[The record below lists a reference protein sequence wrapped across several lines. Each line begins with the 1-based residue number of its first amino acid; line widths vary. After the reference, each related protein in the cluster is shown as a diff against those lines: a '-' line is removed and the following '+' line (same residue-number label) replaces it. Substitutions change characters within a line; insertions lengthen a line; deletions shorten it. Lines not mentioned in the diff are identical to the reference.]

1 MKIIN
6 YEVSRPARQPRDELE
21 LVDDVIRDLQDKIG
35 LQNPSIS
42 NASPLSAKYDYFEAL
57 LNFAQQ
63 YTVFQA
69 AELEAQQQEKHRK
82 SSFWGF
88 TLLPVELRNQIW
100 DHAMASHIRPRV
112 HIIVEINSNFISNQ
126 PISPLLHACAESR
139 NLVSPHF
146 MIAYQTYVNFDID
159 TIYLPTL
166 RPHEPFLRFLECDST
181 KYLQT
186 LAISKD
192 LCCNI
197 PLPGHFSTNHLKM
210 QACMP
215 VWRETLVIFDGD
227 QLSLDTL
234 LHPSVVF
241 RELSARDQRRSA
253 AVAYARVV
261 VRLLMKVTK
270 LGMEFEFENGTLRS
284 IAKPAQY
291 RPVKYRYMVATDFE
305 EEVGCLSFQA

>member
-1 MKIIN
+1 
-6 YEVSRPARQPRDELE
+6 
-21 LVDDVIRDLQDKIG
+21 
-35 LQNPSIS
+35 
-42 NASPLSAKYDYFEAL
+42 
-57 LNFAQQ
+57 
-63 YTVFQA
+63 
-69 AELEAQQQEKHRK
+69 
-82 SSFWGF
+82 
-88 TLLPVELRNQIW
+88 
-100 DHAMASHIRPRV
+100 
-112 HIIVEINSNFISNQ
+112 
-126 PISPLLHACAESR
+126 
-139 NLVSPHF
+139 
-146 MIAYQTYVNFDID
+146 
-159 TIYLPTL
+159 
-166 RPHEPFLRFLECDST
+166 
-181 KYLQT
+181 
-186 LAISKD
+186 
-192 LCCNI
+192 
-197 PLPGHFSTNHLKM
+197 
-210 QACMP
+210 MP